1 MAKINNNY
9 KSDDSLNTF
18 SPKMI
23 NKKRLGVA
31 RKEMK
36 GFHISQEEF
45 DSISTFEI
53 K

>member
-1 MAKINNNY
+1 MAKINNN
-9 KSDDSLNTF
+9 KSDDNLNTF
-18 SPKMI
+18 SPKRI

-31 RKEMK
+31 KKEME